1 MSVNALSPIAA
12 TRMVLGALA
21 RQAAEGNQSGRSS
34 ASGGVNLGLD
44 AVPPPEHLGPVGAY
58 LASETFAWAS
68 GNVIFSNG
76 AEVAWVRPPHLL
88 EVARAADSASL
99 PAVIDRVVPVAFASA
114 EAAQATNGGGN
125 PRLRGTFEEAGPDAD
140 RPAAAVRT
148 CLLVSDVAPVRD
160 AVADALAARGV
171 ECVDAGTVVDGF
183 ETVAGRLEGIVQESG
198 PIDAVVIAFAGTGA
212 SGAGADDW
220 QQILDE
226 HAGITDHIRR
236 DATWIRVLA
245 EHANDSG
252 QSIRVVTITD
262 ATSAGG
268 RSRAQASAQLSR
280 PAHAATENRVD
291 AFAIAVEAPDA
302 AARASAAEL
311 AAHLLCTP
319 DAAPLSGAEL
329 VADAAWVGLR
339 SHPAA
344 AGTVTY
350 GGPDIPD
357 WLDAALRQVVT
368 D

>member
-1 MSVNALSPIAA
+1 M
-12 TRMVLGALA
+12 
-21 RQAAEGNQSGRSS
+21 
-34 ASGGVNLGLD
+34 
-44 AVPPPEHLGPVGAY
+44 
-58 LASETFAWAS
+58 
-68 GNVIFSNG
+68 
-76 AEVAWVRPPHLL
+76 
-88 EVARAADSASL
+88 
-99 PAVIDRVVPVAFASA
+99 
-114 EAAQATNGGGN
+114 
-125 PRLRGTFEEAGPDAD
+125 
-140 RPAAAVRT
+140 RT

-171 ECVDAGTVVDGF
+171 ECVDAGTVLDGF

-198 PIDAVVIAFAGTGA
+198 PIDAAVIAFVGHRQRLERRKTGSRSSTSTRGSPTTSA
-212 SGAGADDW
+212 ETRPGSACSPSTRTTPGSRSG
-220 QQILDE
+220 
-226 HAGITDHIRR
+226 
-236 DATWIRVLA
+236 
-245 EHANDSG
+245 
-252 QSIRVVTITD
+252 VVTITD

-319 DAAPLSGAEL
+319 DAALLSGAEL

-357 WLDAALRQVVT
+357 WLDAALRQVIN